1 MLAGAGKQGALALPR
16 RGEVKQASVSD
27 IRQVLVLYEERQA
40 ATTLSHRPAWE
51 AAFTGANFPPAPG
64 VILDPV
70 YSGKAWVALAA
81 EMAADPG
88 AWAGRRVL
96 FLHTGGL
103 LGAFDKADQLQPLV
117 AALGRCERMAVG
129 CA

>member
-1 MLAGAGKQGALALPR
+1 M
-16 RGEVKQASVSD
+16 
-27 IRQVLVLYEERQA
+27 
-40 ATTLSHRPAWE
+40 
-51 AAFTGANFPPAPG
+51 
-64 VILDPV
+64 

-129 CA
+129 GA